1 MKTKLIISIALMC
14 LICTGCKK
22 HECAELSWTD
32 YNSVE
37 DVHCNFKYYAD
48 EYMTHKGDT
57 LKVYGW
63 LYESDIP
70 DTIWYTLTCKKELQF
85 CHNASLLYSNSYVSC
100 FLGKHNCLMPEN
112 PYDSLLFVTGTINYY
127 VECGV
132 TAFSIVPTNI
142 KKNVRAKNKEQ

>member
-1 MKTKLIISIALMC
+1 MDGCTKVTFLILY
-14 LICTGCKK
+14 G
-22 HECAELSWTD
+22 
-32 YNSVE
+32 
-37 DVHCNFKYYAD
+37 
-48 EYMTHKGDT
+48 TH
-57 LKVYGW
+57 W
-63 LYESDIP
+63 LV
-70 DTIWYTLTCKKELQF
+70 KKELQF

-142 KKNVRAKNKEQ
+142 KKNVRAKNKEQWNEKSW